1 MAMFKS
7 KKTYIKRYAAKS
19 ADRKITFSPSVKS
32 SFNSVSAPQ
41 SSKTQPSTAPHK
53 EAENK
58 SHDFRPA
65 FADKGA
71 DHKNI
76 YNVGNENREKSF
88 VSHGTVITGAGI
100 PRPEPID
107 KPDLSGVRAEANVRP
122 VTEPDEPICPKEVKT
137 PETKEPVLQ
146 KSSKVQS
153 EYHFYDT
160 IKEIKATQAAQK
172 AHKNSISPQPE
183 ESEKPSDNPKFET
196 AQEKEPAPK
205 STDPEPILDV
215 HGIMSEIPKRDDP
228 FENLPEGVVRIDDET
243 PNRVEKGEKDEKNV
257 QTAKTTESVKK
268 EKNEKNEKSEKIKH
282 PKKAEEQGSRDVSKK
297 PAIAEKPRKSKVP
310 KRSRSGSKS
319 AGKVF
324 LTAVKVVLLIAIVGG
339 CGFYGYRFYTDQIAQ
354 RQALDRALAIN
365 YAPEDYIL
373 PETPQAIADTNA
385 RARDAAYKEAMK
397 HAYVP
402 GRGEVPNLF
411 KYDYVKTCYLTF
423 DDGPSGTVTESILDT
438 LKKYDVKATFFLVGK
453 NAQSYPDLVKRMYN
467 EGHSLG
473 NHSYSHDYGYMYS
486 GDPEFDDEMNRCK
499 NTIDNIIGTKYNNLL
514 FRFPGGSFEVYKSFY
529 IYNIQSEG
537 YQYVDW
543 TALTGDAETQNP
555 DKDYIMNSLKQST
568 NGGTKEDIVVLMHDA
583 GAKQI
588 TADTLPDV
596 IEYLKSKNYV
606 FKPIYNSNYKAE

>member
-1 MAMFKS
+1 MAVFKS
-7 KKTYIKRYAAKS
+7 KKTYIKRYAARN
-19 ADRKITFSPSVKS
+19 ADKKITFSPSVKS

-41 SSKTQPSTAPHK
+41 GGKAQQSTPPRRVSETA
-53 EAENK
+53 AG
-58 SHDFRPA
+58 DFRPTY
-65 FADKGA
+65 ADRGA
-71 DHKNI
+71 EREKI
-76 YNVGNENREKSF
+76 YNVTKEPEKSF

-122 VTEPDEPICPKEVKT
+122 VADPSEPIRQIT
-137 PETKEPVLQ
+137 RETGAPVAA
-146 KSSKVQS
+146 KSAKVES

-160 IKEIKATQAAQK
+160 VKEIKEKQAAEK
-172 AHKNSISPQPE
+172 APE
-183 ESEKPSDNPKFET
+183 AAKT
-196 AQEKEPAPK
+196 AAKEP
-205 STDPEPILDV
+205 
-215 HGIMSEIPKRDDP
+215 
-228 FENLPEGVVRIDDET
+228 ENKNAEAKPEGVVRIDDET
-243 PNRVEKGEKDEKNV
+243 PPKVEKSERDEKGEKGEK
-257 QTAKTTESVKK
+257 AEKPEKPKK
-268 EKNEKNEKSEKIKH
+268 IEKQEKNEKPAKSEK
-282 PKKAEEQGSRDVSKK
+282 PKKAK
-297 PAIAEKPRKSKVP
+297 PPRQP
-310 KRSRSGSKS
+310 RGGAKS
-319 AGKVF
+319 AGKVI
-324 LTAVKVVLLIAIVGG
+324 LAAVKVALLVAIIGG
-339 CGFYGYRFYTDQIAQ
+339 CGFYGYRFYTEQIAQ
-354 RQALDRALAIN
+354 KQALDKALAIN
-365 YAPEDYIL
+365 YAPEDYVL
-373 PETPQAIADTNA
+373 PETPQTVADSNA
-385 RARDAAYKEAMK
+385 QARDAAYKEAMR

-473 NHSYSHDYGYMYS
+473 NHSYSHDYSHMYS
-486 GDPEFDDEMNRCK
+486 GDPEFDEEMNRCK
-499 NTIDNIIGTKYNNLL
+499 NAIDSIIGTKYNNLL

-529 IYNIQSEG
+529 IYNIQAEG

-568 NGGTKEDIVVLMHDA
+568 NDGTKEDIVVLMHDA

>member
-7 KKTYIKRYAAKS
+7 KKTYIKRYAAKN
-19 ADRKITFSPSVKS
+19 ADKKITFSPSVKS

-41 SSKTQPSTAPHK
+41 SGKAQQTTPPRKA
-53 EAENK
+53 AETETHSFN
-58 SHDFRPA
+58 PT
-65 FADKGA
+65 FADRGA
-71 DHKNI
+71 EHENI
-76 YNVGNENREKSF
+76 YNVRNEKKSF

-107 KPDLSGVRAEANVRP
+107 KPDLSGVKAEANVRP
-122 VTEPDEPICPKEVKT
+122 VADPSEPVRPTKKETREPVASKSAEVK
-137 PETKEPVLQ
+137 
-146 KSSKVQS
+146 S

-160 IKEIKATQAAQK
+160 VKEIKETQAAEK
-172 AHKNSISPQPE
+172 ARENAKTAQAKI
-183 ESEKPSDNPKFET
+183 SEKPND
-196 AQEKEPAPK
+196 APK
-205 STDPEPILDV
+205 PETKSASKISDGEPILDV

-243 PNRVEKGEKDEKNV
+243 PPKTEKSEDTEKAKA
-257 QTAKTTESVKK
+257 AKTTESPEKDDK
-268 EKNEKNEKSEKIKH
+268 TAKAAENIKEEKNKKIEKPEQAKKIEKPSKPEK
-282 PKKAEEQGSRDVSKK
+282 PKKSK
-297 PAIAEKPRKSKVP
+297 PP
-310 KRSRSGSKS
+310 KQSHGGAKS
-319 AGKVF
+319 AGKVII
-324 LTAVKVVLLIAIVGG
+324 TALKIALLVAIIGG
-339 CGFYGYRFYTDQIAQ
+339 CGFYGYRFYTEQIAQ
-354 RQALDRALAIN
+354 KQALDKALAIN

-373 PETPQAIADTNA
+373 PETPQTVADANA
-385 RARDAAYKEAMK
+385 QARDAAYKEAMR

-453 NAQSYPDLVKRMYN
+453 NAQNYPDLVKRMYN

-473 NHSYSHDYGYMYS
+473 NHSYSHDYSYMYS
-486 GDPEFDDEMNRCK
+486 GDPEFDEEMNRCK
-499 NTIDNIIGTKYNNLL
+499 NAIDNIIGTKYNNLL

-529 IYNIQSEG
+529 IYNIQAEG

-568 NGGTKEDIVVLMHDA
+568 NDGTKEDIVVLMHDA

-606 FKPIYNSNYKAE
+606 FKPIYNSNYKAD